1 MPRLTPS
8 PNARNVSPLLQR
20 VLSRSARRVAGKCR
34 GVTLVEILL
43 VVAVLALMAVGVT
56 TLFQPGLTDELENAG
71 QIVLADVE
79 RARNLAV
86 ANNSKYKLTF
96 HSDGSGYSLQHSGSN
111 SSLNTLPPW
120 PYKQRTDPADRQTT
134 LLKILPGLGDVEVLG
149 AVQVASGVRS
159 QVTDLEFTS
168 LGGTTRGQTT
178 EIWLAAGRDASRR
191 YLTVEIN
198 PTTGLATI
206 GDLTGAAPQG
216 FGS

>member
-8 PNARNVSPLLQR
+8 PNARSRNPLLWR
-20 VLSRSARRVAGKCR
+20 DPSRSARCVAAKR
-34 GVTLVEILL
+34 PGVTLAEILL
-43 VVAVLALMAVGVT
+43 VVAVLALMAVGAT
-56 TLFQPGLTDELENAG
+56 ALFQPGLTDELENAA

-96 HSDGSGYSLQHSGSN
+96 NSDGSGYYLQHSGSN
-111 SSLNTLPPW
+111 ASLNTLPSW
-120 PYKQRTDPADRQTT
+120 PYKQRSDPADRQTT
-134 LLKILPGLGDVEVLG
+134 LLRILPGLGDVDVLG

-168 LGGTTRGQTT
+168 LGGTTRVQTT
-178 EIWLAAGRDASRR
+178 EIWLAAGSDSSRR
-191 YLTVEIN
+191 YLAVAIN

-206 GDLTGAAPQG
+206 GDLGGAAPQG

>member
-1 MPRLTPS
+1 L
-8 PNARNVSPLLQR
+8 
-20 VLSRSARRVAGKCR
+20 RSACSVASSR

-43 VVAVLALMAVGVT
+43 VVAVLAVMAVGAM
-56 TLFQPGLTDELENAG
+56 TLLQPGLTDELENAA

-96 HSDGSGYSLQHSGSN
+96 ISDGSGYYLQHSGSN
-111 SSLNTLPPW
+111 ASLNTLPSW
-120 PYKQRTDPADRQTT
+120 PYRQRTDPADRQTT
-134 LLKILPGLGDVEVLG
+134 LLRILPGLGDVDILG
-149 AVQVASGVRS
+149 AAVQVASGVRS

-168 LGGTTRGQTT
+168 LGATTRVQTT
-178 EIWLAAGRDASRR
+178 EIWLAAGRDSSRR
-191 YLTVEIN
+191 YLAVAIN

-206 GDLTGAAPQG
+206 GELAGTAHQG